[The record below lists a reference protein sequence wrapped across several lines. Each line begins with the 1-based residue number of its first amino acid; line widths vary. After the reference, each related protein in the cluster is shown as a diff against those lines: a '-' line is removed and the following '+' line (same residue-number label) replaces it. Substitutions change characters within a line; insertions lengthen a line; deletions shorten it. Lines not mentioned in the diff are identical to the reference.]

1 LLETQPLS
9 RPKSKLRKD
18 YKTIHIPK
26 SKNPKRIHWFLFGLG
41 VSVIGINFFLP
52 ENNNVDESKRSL
64 EISKI
69 IKEPDPQITKK
80 ILNEE
85 IEDDP
90 ALVIPV
96 KNPENYNNIKLMI
109 EPRDNLEY
117 LFKKNKIDLG
127 NLSEI
132 MQLADAQKYLRL
144 LKPGDLIEINIDQG
158 KVINLKKKLNL
169 TDTLFIAKTNNK
181 FLSEVIKRPIEIK
194 KKFGHGIIKSSLY
207 ESAAKSGLTDKLIMN
222 LADIYAWDIDFVYD
236 IRIDDTFYVLYEEIW
251 QDGKYI
257 TDGEIIISEFNNNGR
272 KLKAIRFKDKNENLE
287 YFNPEG
293 QSMQKAFLKA
303 PVDSARISSGFN
315 PNRKHPVLNTIRAH
329 RGVDYA
335 APRGTSIKAVSDGT
349 VIFRGNKGNYG
360 KTIILK
366 HGRNITTLYAHMSN
380 YAKSAQ
386 PGSSVNQG
394 QTIGYIGSTG
404 LATGP
409 HVHYEYRVNEVHKNP
424 SKVKTPRAQP
434 IKDEFRSQFHSISQS
449 LLDELN
455 NYKNTQNI
463 ALLRN

>member
-18 YKTIHIPK
+18 YKTIHTPK

-41 VSVIGINFFLP
+41 VSLVGINFFLP
-52 ENNNVDESKRSL
+52 KNNNVDESKRTL
-64 EISKI
+64 EASKI
-69 IKEPDPQITKK
+69 TKESDPQITKK
-80 ILNEE
+80 NLNEE

-90 ALVIPV
+90 ALVTPV
-96 KNPENYNNIKLMI
+96 KNSENYNTIKLII

-169 TDTLFIAKTNNK
+169 TDVLFITKNNNK
-181 FLSEVIKRPIEIK
+181 FLSEVIKHPIEIK

-272 KLKAIRFKDKNENLE
+272 KLKAIRFKDKSENLE

-293 QSMQKAFLKA
+293 KSMQKAFLKA

-335 APRGTSIKAVSDGT
+335 APRGTRIKAVSDGT

-366 HGRNITTLYAHMSN
+366 HGGNITTLYAHMSN
-380 YAKSAQ
+380 YAKSAK
-386 PGSSVNQG
+386 PGRSVNQG

-424 SKVKTPRAQP
+424 SKVTTPRAQP
-434 IKDEFRSQFHSISQS
+434 IKDEFRSQFHGISQS